1 MQEYQQRAIEE
12 KAQLDERL
20 QKLRAFFKSDTAK
33 QLPKREK
40 ELLAQQ
46 NLLMTFYSQVLG
58 IRIANF
64 DITEDTEK
72 LKLVT
77 SEKDEADLAFGVNDI
92 FDKVSGIHFTI
103 DEDGI
108 SEWTELKGV
117 F

>member
-20 QKLRAFFKSDTAK
+20 QKLSAFFKSDTAK

-40 ELLAQQ
+40 ELLTQQ

-77 SEKDEADLAFGVNDI
+77 SEKDEADLASVITDI
-92 FDKVSGIHFTI
+92 FSFDCDAGSSS
-103 DEDGI
+103 DSSSCSSSD
-108 SEWTELKGV
+108 
-117 F
+117 

>member
-1 MQEYQQRAIEE
+1 MQEYQQRVIEE

-64 DITEDTEK
+64 DITEEVQKLSFKPSSSVQAILDSIIVSMFEQASGFSCDT
-72 LKLVT
+72 
-77 SEKDEADLAFGVNDI
+77 SSSSDSDSCSSSD
-92 FDKVSGIHFTI
+92 
-103 DEDGI
+103 
-108 SEWTELKGV
+108 
-117 F
+117 